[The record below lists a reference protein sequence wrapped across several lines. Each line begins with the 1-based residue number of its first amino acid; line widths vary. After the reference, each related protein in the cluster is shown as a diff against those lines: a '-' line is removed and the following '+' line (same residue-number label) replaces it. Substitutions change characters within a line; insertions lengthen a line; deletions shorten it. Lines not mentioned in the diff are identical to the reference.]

1 MLEVVT
7 PAISVLLTVLAS
19 VKSDLGI
26 PDSDTSKDT
35 TLNDLI
41 RDASD
46 SIQREYQFLCRQTY
60 RETLPGYGNN
70 ILQLKRTPIVS
81 VSSVTHNSEPI
92 TDYTIEDK
100 EAGHLYRKLG
110 WVWTA
115 SVGWNMTAYVIPNSE
130 HPDFTVDYVAGY
142 LAADQANT
150 DMPPEIQRAA
160 RETVIDWFKSAGRA
174 ADIQSKSVGDLS
186 ITYVTGDAAK
196 FDIPPRAMSR
206 LEKWKRVA

>member
-1 MLEVVT
+1 MLEVLT
-7 PAISVLLTVLAS
+7 PAASVLLTILDA
-19 VKSDLGI
+19 VKADLGI
-26 PDSDTSKDT
+26 LTTDTSKDVV
-35 TLNDLI
+35 LNDLI

-46 SIQREYQFLCRQTY
+46 EIQREYQFLCRQTY

-92 TDYTIEDK
+92 IDYTIEDK
-100 EAGHLYRKLG
+100 DAGHLYRKLG
-110 WVWTA
+110 WCWTA
-115 SVGWNMTAYVIPNSE
+115 SVGWKMTGYVIPNSE

-142 LAADQANT
+142 LAADQANS
-150 DMPPEIQRAA
+150 DMPPEVQRSA

-196 FDIPPRAMSR
+196 FSIPPRALTR
-206 LEKWKRVA
+206 LQKWKRLV